1 MHWYHNKVKNIEI
14 IRTIYRDFKYL
25 FNILVNTLGN
35 LVNTKESKKS
45 ESQDHIYLLI
55 SNMRNKNRIK
65 TYRYIQN
72 RNKLQIYQF

>member
-1 MHWYHNKVKNIEI
+1 MHWYHNKAKNIEI

-55 SNMRNKNRIK
+55 SSMRNKNRIK
-65 TYRYIQN
+65 TYWYIQN